1 EADAGSLCDAAQGG
15 AGAMGPA
22 DVASAA
28 GTAGPNDTTDPPTR
42 RALAARSPIRFAVRR
57 AEGAF
62 LPLPP
67 VLFLVL
73 EPRQKSR
80 RGAEGPEFE
89 DDLAVLRVLR
99 VKQDAFALVDH
110 VGRLLERD
118 FVVVLSFL
126 PTRQVEPL
134 HVEEQESPPGL
145 PDPPLPRLDESLL
158 RDGDGLE
165 DR

>member
-1 EADAGSLCDAAQGG
+1 RRVVHPRLRVPRVPPVHASDEAKAAGPPGGGGPDEADAGGLCDAAQGG
-15 AGAMGPA
+15 AGTMGPA

-80 RGAEGPEFE
+80 RGAEG
-89 DDLAVLRVLR
+89 
-99 VKQDAFALVDH
+99 
-110 VGRLLERD
+110 
-118 FVVVLSFL
+118 
-126 PTRQVEPL
+126 
-134 HVEEQESPPGL
+134 
-145 PDPPLPRLDESLL
+145 
-158 RDGDGLE
+158 
-165 DR
+165 